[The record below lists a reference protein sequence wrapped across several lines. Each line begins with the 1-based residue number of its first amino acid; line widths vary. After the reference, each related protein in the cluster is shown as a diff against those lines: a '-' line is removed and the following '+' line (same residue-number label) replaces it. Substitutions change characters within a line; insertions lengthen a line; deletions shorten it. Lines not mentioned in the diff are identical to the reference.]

1 MDIVVPVVEDT
12 FTFLL
17 LVLASVVRDDLT
29 FLFPFIGVV
38 ESIEAAT
45 SVNAIVGTT
54 ALGSAVAVAAGV
66 EGPSRRGVSEGVIPG
81 DAGEFRFNL
90 PRLWVDQRPCID
102 LLRTFEP

>member
-1 MDIVVPVVEDT
+1 MEDT
-12 FTFLL
+12 FAFLL

-45 SVNAIVGTT
+45 SVNAIAGTT
-54 ALGSAVAVAAGV
+54 ALGSAVAVVAGV
-66 EGPSRRGVSEGVIPG
+66 EGPSRRGVSEGVIV
-81 DAGEFRFNL
+81 GEFRFNL